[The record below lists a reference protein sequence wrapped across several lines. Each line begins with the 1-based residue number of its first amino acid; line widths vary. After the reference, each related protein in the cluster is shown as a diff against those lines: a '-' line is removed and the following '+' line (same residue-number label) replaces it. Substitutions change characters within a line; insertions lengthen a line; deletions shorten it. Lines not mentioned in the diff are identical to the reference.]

1 MQYKNLPPFILA
13 VILFSG
19 AVTATKAQSCVTCP
33 APIRAVA
40 NANCQAQVTYQMPA
54 NCPNVSSSHPSGSFF
69 PLGTTTVTLTNGT
82 NSCSFNVIVEDKT
95 APIIS
100 NPTATPNSLW
110 PPNHKFRDV
119 RVNYTTMD
127 NCPGP
132 ISCQLTV
139 TSNEPVNG
147 IGDGNTAPDWIIENA
162 NNVKLRAE
170 RAGPLSGRVYTIA
183 VTCQDRFGNVS
194 EKTTTVTV

>member
-1 MQYKNLPPFILA
+1 MQYKNLPKIILA
-13 VILFSG
+13 LSLSG
-19 AVTATKAQSCVTCP
+19 VAYAAQAQTCVTCP
-33 APIRAVA
+33 APIQAVA
-40 NANCQAQVTYQMPA
+40 NANCQAVVTYAMPA
-54 NCPNVSSSHPSGSFF
+54 NCPNVTSSHPSGSVF
-69 PLGTTTVTLTNGT
+69 PLGTTTVTLRNGT
-82 NSCSFNVIVEDKT
+82 NSCTFTVTVSDKT
-95 APIIS
+95 APTIS
-100 NPTATPNSLW
+100 NPTASPNSLW

-132 ISCQLTV
+132 VSCQLTV
-139 TSNEPVNG
+139 KSNEPVNS
-147 IGDGNTAPDWIIENA
+147 IGDGNTAPDWIVVNA